1 MTGRVWLPPQSGAA
15 GQFDESVPAGTQRAF
30 LPSLLGWPLL
40 LAPLNAFERGVIPPV
55 EQTTPA
61 RAEFLLPYCVPA
73 GTLDAFCTQFTN
85 MHSISS
91 LHLKREANYAA
102 G

>member
-61 RAEFLLPYCVPA
+61 RAEFLLPSVFLQEHSTRFAHNSLTC
-73 GTLDAFCTQFTN
+73 TAFRHC
-85 MHSISS
+85 I
-91 LHLKREANYAA
+91 
-102 G
+102 